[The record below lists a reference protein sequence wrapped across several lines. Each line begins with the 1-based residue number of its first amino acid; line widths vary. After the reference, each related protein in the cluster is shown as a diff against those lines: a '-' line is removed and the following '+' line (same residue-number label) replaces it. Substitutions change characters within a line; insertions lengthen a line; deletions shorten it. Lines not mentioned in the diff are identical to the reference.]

1 MVVVVVFA
9 VRPRNRRT
17 LSEVMRLLLMLFRE
31 DKLIKSLHDVFCV
44 LVDEVVHGSK
54 PKVIVAMKVLYVLAC
69 CFDLVL

>member
-1 MVVVVVFA
+1 
-9 VRPRNRRT
+9 
-17 LSEVMRLLLMLFRE
+17 MLFRE